1 MKPDTLQGSP
11 KSISNPSSDARFRVH
26 ADALSCAADLVGH
39 RKPFA
44 LATVIATDGSV
55 SAAVGS
61 KAVIDEEGTILVGW
75 VGGGC
80 AQSTV
85 AQAAIDSLESG
96 EGQLV
101 DLDLNDE
108 VLGTGMPCGGTMRVY
123 VDPVRPRTRL
133 WILGHGRIVEC
144 LCCLAALMDLEVVI
158 DDPQASPERY
168 PDARLLLTNDDNYRA
183 LTPAADDFV
192 VVATQHKGDHQSMR
206 RLLETDVSYIGLIAS
221 HKRSQ
226 LIFDYLREFDP
237 GGNRIACI
245 RAPAGLDL
253 LAESPEEIAL
263 SVMSEIVRIR
273 NARKRKT
280 ADRNPASQIHEMKKA
295 G

>member
-1 MKPDTLQGSP
+1 
-11 KSISNPSSDARFRVH
+11 
-26 ADALSCAADLVGH
+26 
-39 RKPFA
+39 
-44 LATVIATDGSV
+44 
-55 SAAVGS
+55 
-61 KAVIDEEGTILVGW
+61 VIDEEGTILVGW

-101 DLDLNDE
+101 ALDLNDE
-108 VLGTGMPCGGTMRVY
+108 VLGAGMPCGGAMKVY
-123 VDPVRPRTRL
+123 VDPVRPRPRL

-144 LCCLAALMDLEVVI
+144 LCYLAALMNFEVVI
-158 DDPQASPERY
+158 DDPQASLDRY
-168 PDARLLLTNDDNYRA
+168 PDASLLLTNDDNYRA

-245 RAPAGLDL
+245 HAPAGLDL
-253 LAESPEEIAL
+253 FASSPEEIAL
-263 SVMSEIVRIR
+263 SVISEIMRTR
-273 NARKRKT
+273 NALKRKPT
-280 ADRNPASQIHEMKKA
+280 DVYSPSGSKETEKN